1 MEIPLDAIGT
11 IFIFLIGLPAILLQ
25 TLAPEIR
32 RTVMQWRVQLVGF
45 TMAPIVVSGAVF
57 AVGIWLHWHKVGS
70 MDPDPNGEQ
79 TFGVNMLWVN
89 IITILVV
96 IAGASTIVLTE
107 RWRRATVIGRLSKSA
122 ARTVPTLGRPHEQD
136 LINLIQLGRQSHP
149 GEDKRLVLEALHD
162 LATAV
167 HRSGKY
173 DGAQLDNLVAGIDE
187 IVVSGTEVDSPR
199 NFQFS
204 ADLLM
209 HMILKARDCEHS
221 DDLKHAIQMTSIVA
235 QASLANDHLDV
246 QARFVE
252 ALAAVSEAHPES
264 NVDRRQG
271 FATWDLGKSGTLRD
285 RQSGR
290 GLGSRSRCHGM
301 SVQARH
307 HRAKPGTGR
316 RRARI

>member
-57 AVGIWLHWHKVGS
+57 AVGIWLHWHKVGL

-149 GEDKRLVLEALHD
+149 GKIVKRP
-162 LATAV
+162 
-167 HRSGKY
+167 
-173 DGAQLDNLVAGIDE
+173 NDE
-187 IVVSGTEVDSPR
+187 VTRAPAWFRCVR
-199 NFQFS
+199 
-204 ADLLM
+204 
-209 HMILKARDCEHS
+209 
-221 DDLKHAIQMTSIVA
+221 
-235 QASLANDHLDV
+235 
-246 QARFVE
+246 
-252 ALAAVSEAHPES
+252 
-264 NVDRRQG
+264 
-271 FATWDLGKSGTLRD
+271 GTLSKNVRTLPPAPA
-285 RQSGR
+285 QH
-290 GLGSRSRCHGM
+290 C
-301 SVQARH
+301 
-307 HRAKPGTGR
+307 
-316 RRARI
+316 